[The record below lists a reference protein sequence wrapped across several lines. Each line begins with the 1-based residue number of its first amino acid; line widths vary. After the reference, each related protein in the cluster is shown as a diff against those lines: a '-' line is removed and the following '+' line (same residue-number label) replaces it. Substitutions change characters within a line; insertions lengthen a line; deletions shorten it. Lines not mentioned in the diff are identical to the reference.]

1 MKIKVVRGSIKCD
14 DIVYAVGETLDIP
27 EKPAKAI
34 IREGIAEE
42 VLEVQEV
49 AQKIE
54 EKTKPEEKKQ
64 PEKPKAKLEVK
75 KETKEVR
82 PSIDWTQKEIF
93 DHGVSIGLKSEDLE
107 GKTKAEMLELIRG
120 GEVL

>member
-1 MKIKVVRGSIKCD
+1 MKIRVIRGSIKFD
-14 DIVYAVGETLDIP
+14 NTVYAIGQELEIIDTQ
-27 EKPAKAI
+27 AKAI

-42 VLEVQEV
+42 VLKVQEV
-49 AQKIE
+49 A
-54 EKTKPEEKKQ
+54 PEVKAKVEPEKKQ
-64 PEKPKAKLEVK
+64 PEKPKAKVEVK

-93 DHGVSIGLKSEDLE
+93 DHGVSIGFKSEDLE